1 MNPVQRAWP
10 ALLVTTL
17 LAASAYAQEPPPGQG
32 TPGPAPEASLSEGA
46 RIYLER
52 CAACHGKEGRGDGK
66 MAEMFPVPMPDFTDA
81 ERMRTQNDAAL
92 KEIISVGGGPLGRA
106 PFMPGFGIALSENE
120 INLVV
125 EHLRTLAE

>member
-10 ALLVTTL
+10 ALLV
-17 LAASAYAQEPPPGQG
+17 AALVAVSAHAQEPPPEQG
-32 TPGPAPEASLSEGA
+32 TPGSAPEKTLSEGA

-52 CAACHGKEGRGDGK
+52 CAACHGNEGRGDGK

-125 EHLRTLAE
+125 EHLRTLAK